1 MRTAPHD
8 SLREFSGVKVADVEG
23 KSELSIIVE
32 VRPDDV
38 TFQVKVDGMK
48 LIAESCVTC
57 PLGLVAI
64 LGFPAPAKDFTCDC
78 GDGRCALS
86 RLPHAFRFE
95 RRGDEMIWSRSQAA
109 GSRSSLTFD
118 YRQVSQAIHSAMV
131 VLKAVV
137 DAHPSGVSKC
147 GQMMPGNLTYAE
159 LLGCV
164 AQTRS
169 SLARVA

>member
-1 MRTAPHD
+1 
-8 SLREFSGVKVADVEG
+8 
-23 KSELSIIVE
+23 
-32 VRPDDV
+32 
-38 TFQVKVDGMK
+38 
-48 LIAESCVTC
+48 
-57 PLGLVAI
+57 
-64 LGFPAPAKDFTCDC
+64 
-78 GDGRCALS
+78 
-86 RLPHAFRFE
+86 
-95 RRGDEMIWSRSQAA
+95 
-109 GSRSSLTFD
+109 
-118 YRQVSQAIHSAMV
+118 MV